1 MINKV
6 TKEECLD
13 AIEYLYGQGFIEEMT
28 RDQKWAVEI
37 LLKKV
42 ANDYKLNLGL

>member
-13 AIEYLYGQGFIEEMT
+13 AIEYLYGQGFIEEMS
-28 RDQKWAVEI
+28 RIKNGQ
-37 LLKKV
+37 LKYYLRK
-42 ANDYKLNLGL
+42 